1 MIDLMNL
8 ERYSENPADYP
19 LSLKKGDC
27 YKRSF
32 QVELARKLN
41 ANADRIEFLMLDIV
55 TTPDRKMIE
64 YKDIM
69 HWKSRATYLRNIGQA
84 KAAKALEK
92 AEALKEAKEADED
105 EDFMAGYKDFLATE
119 FE

>member
-1 MIDLMNL
+1 MIDLLNL

-41 ANADRIEFLMLDIV
+41 ANAERIEFLKLDIV
-55 TTPDRKMIE
+55 TTPDRKLIE
-64 YKDIM
+64 YKDIGQNYVQNVR
-69 HWKSRATYLRNIGQA
+69 HVTQEHNRSNLKLRYQ
-84 KAAKALEK
+84 LQ
-92 AEALKEAKEADED
+92 
-105 EDFMAGYKDFLATE
+105 
-119 FE
+119 